1 MIAQTPIAT
10 TSRDHGRVA
19 LASVETA
26 SSLAELQGSL
36 THANQP
42 CGFEWVRREVAPGA
56 VPLYELHV
64 DSTDSTA
71 ASSTGRSL
79 LAQLLDAADRGMLRR
94 FRIVRGADLLL
105 NHRWNDRAT
114 FPPFRDPPTCD
125 ETARAA
131 QPDIATGY
139 RPSSQP

>member
-1 MIAQTPIAT
+1 MPGSANSGDH
-10 TSRDHGRVA
+10 SRAA
-19 LASVETA
+19 LASVETS
-26 SSLAELQGSL
+26 SSLTELQDAL

-79 LAQLLDAADRGMLRR
+79 LAQLLDAADRGMLSR

-105 NHRWNDRAT
+105 HHRWNDRAT
-114 FPPFRDPPTCD
+114 FPPLQGTPTCD
-125 ETARAA
+125 ETSRAA
-131 QPDIATGY
+131 QPDIATG
-139 RPSSQP
+139 R